1 MNCQD
6 MEKFI
11 HVYLD
16 REFAEA
22 DRADFEAHLVECDH
36 CRQLARFEQTFKQ
49 QLKTS
54 LAHPSLR
61 LDEREALRKKILG
74 AIDETPPEPASR
86 PIARWAFR
94 LIPAAAAA
102 LLLLALMARGPASQH
117 REPTPKATPMALAAD
132 SPEIDSQAARSF
144 YAKMLS
150 FPVVPP
156 RFSDGQTRLV
166 ATRLARVNAER
177 AAHLV
182 YRRGN
187 RDVNVIL
194 SSHRP
199 RLSDRLAT
207 RRVGNT
213 LVYLGTRGGQSVASF
228 MHRGVA
234 YTLSAELPLP
244 DLTRLVSDV
253 VRQPPDSPFPDPDA
267 PVDAVPAS
275 APGGP

>member
-16 REFAEA
+16 REFSEA
-22 DRADFEAHLVECDH
+22 DRADFEAHLAECDH
-36 CRQLARFEQTFKQ
+36 CRRLARFEQTFKQ

-61 LDEREALRKKILG
+61 LDEREGLRKKILG
-74 AIDETPPEPASR
+74 AIDETPPEPATR
-86 PIARWAFR
+86 PVARWALR
-94 LIPAAAAA
+94 LVPAAAAA
-102 LLLLALMARGPASQH
+102 LLLLALMARGPTAHHPAS
-117 REPTPKATPMALAAD
+117 TPRATPMALPTD
-132 SPEIDSQAARSF
+132 SPELDPGAARSF

-150 FPVVPP
+150 FPVQPP
-156 RFSDGQTRLV
+156 RFTDGQTRLV
-166 ATRLARVNAER
+166 ATRLARVDAER

-182 YRRGN
+182 YRRGDQ
-187 RDVNVIL
+187 DVNVIL
-194 SSHRP
+194 SAHQP

-207 RRVGNT
+207 RRVGGT
-213 LVYLGTRGGQSVASF
+213 LVHLGSRGGRSVASF

-234 YTLSAELPLP
+234 YTLTAELPLS
-244 DLTRLVSDV
+244 DLTRLVRDV
-253 VRQPPDSPFPDPDA
+253 VRPPRSSPFPAPDA